1 MAKWVKVQG
10 TKWWNPSKAGE
21 VLEGRFTGLVT
32 VPGEHGT
39 FRAVRVCTSD
49 GQVWM
54 VSGTRAVQLVEDSGL
69 KLSEAVRLEFTG
81 RQAGARFEYKEFD
94 LYIEERRPETTVA
107 VTRDENGSFRVAG
120 TEVDRGE

>member
-1 MAKWVKVQG
+1 M
-10 TKWWNPSKAGE
+10 
-21 VLEGRFTGLVT
+21 LEGRFTGLVT

-39 FRAVRVCTSD
+39 FRAVRVCADD

-54 VSGTRAVQLVEDSGL
+54 VSGTRAVQLVEESGL

-94 LYIEERRPETTVA
+94 LYVEERRPETA
-107 VTRDENGSFRVAG
+107 AEKS
-120 TEVDRGE
+120 